1 LSLSK
6 PQDRSLRSPRGTSGR
21 HEGPSDAIIVQ
32 AAALVLAYPEA
43 ELLDRLDVIESALAG
58 SDAAELFA
66 PVLAHLR
73 GGTLAELQSFHV
85 QEFDLSRRH
94 ALHLSYWTD
103 GDTRRRGEVL
113 AEVKQVYRDSGLLV
127 DTAGELPDYLP
138 MVLEFAVTDPERGR
152 ELLQRFRASL
162 ELIRL
167 GLEKD
172 RLPHAGVLVAVC
184 RCLPGDSP
192 RTRSEVQAMYGDIQP
207 VEFVG
212 LEALSSGNGIPA
224 FAGMTETGAAPDTVI
239 PGSTRDPRTS
249 VRS

>member
-1 LSLSK
+1 
-6 PQDRSLRSPRGTSGR
+6 
-21 HEGPSDAIIVQ
+21 VFQ
-32 AAALVLAYPEA
+32 AAALALAYPEQ
-43 ELLDRLDVIESALAG
+43 ELLERLDTIESALA
-58 SDAAELFA
+58 DTDVAELFA
-66 PVLAHLR
+66 PVLTHLR
-73 GGTLAELQSFHV
+73 GESQVELVETGGSGLDKLDQRLSALQSFHV

-127 DTAGELPDYLP
+127 DTGGELPDYLP
-138 MVLEFAVTDPERGR
+138 MVLEFAARDPERGR

-172 RLPHAGVLVAVC
+172 QLPHAGVLAAIC
-184 RCLPGDSP
+184 QCLPGESP
-192 RTRSEVQAMYGDIQP
+192 KTRAEVQARYGDIQP

-212 LEALSSGNGIPA
+212 LESLGRPGALAETPDLVSTSSTSGNRG
-224 FAGMTETGAAPDTVI
+224 EE
-239 PGSTRDPRTS
+239 SR
-249 VRS
+249 